1 MTYLRRVPLS
11 RVHLFTIVQVS
22 LLVGLWII
30 KDIKAIS
37 ILFPIMLMVM
47 MAIRKLLEFIFSEY
61 ELRIL
66 DDILP
71 SSKRTEQLDDED
83 RKVSQS

>member
-1 MTYLRRVPLS
+1 
-11 RVHLFTIVQVS
+11 
-22 LLVGLWII
+22 
-30 KDIKAIS
+30 
-37 ILFPIMLMVM
+37 MLMVM

-83 RKVSQS
+83 RKVSQ